1 MPNISDYKELMS
13 KIKLTP
19 VERHVCDLKYLDDKT
34 FMEIGESIGISESG
48 AIKAHKR
55 ALEKIARSKQNI

>member
-1 MPNISDYKELMS
+1 MS